1 MPQEERFFD
10 FVCSAKAL
18 GIVKGYDDGTFK
30 PNQKVSLVEGLKMAI
45 EGFKIQTQ
53 EKKSDFRYEKYLYF
67 AHQNSIFSQYAYY
80 PEQELTRG
88 MMAHLTV
95 KLRQ

>member
-1 MPQEERFFD
+1 MPQEERFFN

-30 PNQKVSLVEGLKMAI
+30 PNQKVYLVEGLKMAI

-53 EKKSDFRYEKYLYF
+53 EKKSDFRYEKYLHF
-67 AHQNSIFSQYAYY
+67 VHQNSIFSQYTYY